1 MARRPTT
8 RAASTFLG
16 AMALMALAPATAPAN
31 PATKKLSAER
41 PVPRWAH
48 AVARAPVR
56 RRHDGRSSGI
66 ARLRFDTEDHFRE
79 VYLVLASYDAG
90 PGDRWLRVR
99 LPMRPNGRVGWV
111 RRSALGNLHTAHTF
125 FEVDRHQ
132 LRARLFRRGKLIWRA
147 GVGIGRP
154 GAETP
159 RGHFWIREKFRV
171 RASGTI
177 YGPFAFGTAA
187 YSRLSDWPRGGVVGV
202 HGTNEPGLI
211 PGRPSHGCIRV
222 RNAKIRRLWRL
233 MPVGTPVRIIR

>member
-1 MARRPTT
+1 MARRRTSS
-8 RAASTFLG
+8 AAC
-16 AMALMALAPATAPAN
+16 ALVGATALVALVPAN
-31 PATKKLSAER
+31 SPAKPAIAKLSDER
-41 PVPRWAH
+41 LVTRWAN

-56 RRHDGRSSGI
+56 RRPDGRSEGI
-66 ARLRFDTEDHFRE
+66 ARLHYDTEDHFRE
-79 VYLVLASYDAG
+79 VYLVLASYGAG

-111 RRSALGNLHTAHTF
+111 RRSALGKLHTEHTF
-125 FEVDRHQ
+125 FEVDRHRQ
-132 LRARLFRRGKLIWRA
+132 RARLFRRGRVIWRA

-159 RGHFWIREKFRV
+159 RGRFWIREKFRV